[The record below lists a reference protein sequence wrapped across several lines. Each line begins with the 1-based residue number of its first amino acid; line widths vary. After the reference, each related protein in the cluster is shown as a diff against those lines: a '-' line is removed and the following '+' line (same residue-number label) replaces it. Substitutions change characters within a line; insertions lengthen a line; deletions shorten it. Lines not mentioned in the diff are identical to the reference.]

1 MAEDVATVC
10 QSDESESARI
20 PPCGIVFEALAVFDL
35 LVFVETTNSTPVSPP
50 TRPQPTDSNLLR
62 AAPKEHAFALSLCNA
77 GMAPVAKPIK

>member
-1 MAEDVATVC
+1 MTEDAAAVC

-35 LVFVETTNSTPVSPP
+35 LVF
-50 TRPQPTDSNLLR
+50 
-62 AAPKEHAFALSLCNA
+62 AFALSLCNA